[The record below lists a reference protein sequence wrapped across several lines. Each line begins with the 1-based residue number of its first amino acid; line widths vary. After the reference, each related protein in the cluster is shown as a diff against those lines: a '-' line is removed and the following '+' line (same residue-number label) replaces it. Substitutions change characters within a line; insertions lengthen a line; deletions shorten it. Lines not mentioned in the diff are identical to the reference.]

1 MTAAARYPCLSRLG
15 CDRLLNGELPDELA
29 ARAHI
34 ASCRECEARLAEH
47 VGEREAFAVP
57 LPRAAVARLRRPA
70 TPLAPMTM
78 IAALAAVVVGV
89 FVLRPRPDAV
99 TREKGR
105 PTIGF
110 YVAHGGAVR
119 SGAAGEIV
127 APGDS
132 IEFTASTE
140 RAGWLAIVS
149 IDAAKKTSV
158 YYPDALAAAPIAP
171 GRDQVLPLSVI
182 LDEVVGREWIYGVFC
197 DEPFGVDRAKSIAI
211 DGAPLPAGCIVD
223 SLNIE
228 KSPIR

>member
-34 ASCRECEARLAEH
+34 ATCRDCEARLAEH

-70 TPLAPMTM
+70 TPLAPMAM

-110 YVAHGGAVR
+110 FVEHAGAVR
-119 SGAAGEIV
+119 SGAAGEVV
-127 APGDS
+127 APGDA

-140 RAGWLAIVS
+140 RGGWLAIVS

-158 YYPDALAAAPIAP
+158 YYPDASAAAPIAP
-171 GRDQVLPLSVI
+171 GRDQVLPLSVV
-182 LDEVVGREWIYGVFC
+182 LDEVIGREWIYGVFC
-197 DEPFGVDRAKSIAI
+197 DEPFGVDAAKRIAI